1 MGFFGLFKKKTDPE
15 NSKNKNAK
23 TISKTKHKTTKF
35 ENQTNNLK
43 NSSAIIDASYKEI
56 VANLGDD
63 LTEELLKPMLNTFS
77 AFAPLMSN
85 LSQEQIL
92 NDDGSELSTQG
103 KLEESLQLYDK
114 ALAIA
119 PNNELIL
126 LNKSRVMYLLGQTAE
141 SMIFVDKAL
150 DVNPDFYDALCV
162 KGLYLS
168 LSGHL
173 NASLPWLDNAITLKS
188 SKDLTA
194 TVLKT
199 HNLMTMGQYEDGLD
213 SCKKGLRI
221 NPRHELLLVLKAKLL
236 LLMHNLSDG
245 YECVLGILDIYPKNR
260 WALSSRKTISEVL
273 KNQRKKIG

>member
-1 MGFFGLFKKKTDPE
+1 MGFFGLFKKKTNPE

-23 TISKTKHKTTKF
+23 TISETKHKTTKF

-56 VANLGDD
+56 VASLGDD
-63 LTEELLKPMLNTFS
+63 LTEELLKPMLNTFH

-92 NDDGSELSTQG
+92 NDNGSELSTQG

-150 DVNPDFYDALCV
+150 DVNPDFYDALFV

-173 NASLPWLDNAITLKS
+173 NASLPWLDNAIALKS

-194 TVLKT
+194 TVLKI
-199 HNLMTMGQYEDGLD
+199 HNLMTMGQYEDGLN

-245 YECVLGILDIYPKNR
+245 YECVLDILDIYPKNQ
-260 WALSSRKTISEVL
+260 WVLSSRKTISEVL